1 MSESEEEDYMSEAV
15 LNGIQDVR
23 PGVSKN
29 RQHRRELDLYSRA
42 EASHERMK
50 AQPTRAELE
59 KRKRDEALAKPIG
72 EESKGFA
79 LLAKMG
85 YKPGM
90 TLGKQPEARIEPLE
104 LQFKADRGGLG
115 HAAEEE
121 GFTKERIE
129 QHMKQMKEKADQQHI
144 LLEEYR
150 KRKRTN
156 VDVKQVVGDI
166 LKMKKACQELDVQKG
181 LELPT
186 VSWHWPI
193 YKDRTGEINQKPTS
207 MKRRYMNPVADDEDD
222 DLEVK
227 YIYANGKEAAADQRL
242 EELDED
248 ELSDRLF
255 SLTLYLRET
264 HLYCHWCGAKFESD
278 TELKEQCAGD
288 TREAHDE

>member
-1 MSESEEEDYMSEAV
+1 MSDSEEDYMSEAV
-15 LNGIQDVR
+15 LNGLQDVR

-29 RQHRRELDLYSRA
+29 RHHRRELDLYSRA
-42 EASHERMK
+42 EASHDRMK

-90 TLGKQPEARIEPLE
+90 SLGKQPEARIEPLE

-129 QHMKQMKEKADQQHI
+129 MHMKEMKEKADQQHI

-156 VDVKQVVGDI
+156 VDVRQVIGDI
-166 LKMKKACQELDVQKG
+166 LKMRKACQELDVQNG
-181 LELPT
+181 LDLPT

-193 YKDRTGEINQKPTS
+193 YKDRTGEIHQEPTS
-207 MKRRYMNPVADDEDD
+207 SKRRFIKPMPDEKDD
-222 DLEVK
+222 DVEIK
-227 YIYANGKEAAADQRL
+227 YIYANGKEATADEKL
-242 EELDED
+242 DELDED

-255 SLTLYLRET
+255 SLTMYLRET
-264 HLYCHWCGAKFESD
+264 HLYCHFCGAKYE
-278 TELKEQCAGD
+278 TVEELKEQCAGD
-288 TREAHDE
+288 SREAHDE